1 MRLVVKVSSLKG
13 GHSNDTDIAKDY
25 LFTNEGVQTFEM
37 NDLKQ
42 NIRMEQGVHFQ
53 QSYNGRTCKR

>member
-1 MRLVVKVSSLKG
+1 MQAGRIFINEIGSKGVIIKG
-13 GHSNDTDIAKDY
+13 GHSNDTDIAKIIY
-25 LFTNEGVQTFEM
+25 LLKKVFKHLKM

-53 QSYNGRTCKR
+53 QL